1 MTNFNVKVFDVFSH
15 DIIVDAIDVTDA
27 RKKVADILASGNI
40 EPDLTYQ
47 YTVSPDLWEVSLN
60 DELIKGTL
68 TELIDDFLEVV
79 LNDDEG
85 ISIKAYSSLCELAAK
100 TGNIDIINKIRIQD
114 DRCYIKGETDEV

>member
-15 DIIVDAIDVTDA
+15 DIVVDAIDVTDA
-27 RKKVADILASGNI
+27 RKKAADILASGNI

-60 DELIKGTL
+60 DEPIKGTL

-85 ISIKAYSSLCELAAK
+85 ISINAYSSLCELAAK
-100 TGNIDIINKIRIQD
+100 TGNLDIINKIRIQD
-114 DRCYIKGETDEV
+114 DRCYIKGESDEV